1 MKRDESQRVSH
12 NSAKSCHNNMAALKT
27 PVCYIHTYFFMSLST
42 VLDIVKVK
50 LKCEACTVEPLNQ
63 DTMGPESTVEPL
75 NQDTMGP
82 ESTVLTIVVL
92 IPWVEEVLW
101 QSIVN
106 CMVPVVR
113 MCPY

>member
-1 MKRDESQRVSH
+1 
-12 NSAKSCHNNMAALKT
+12 MAALKT
-27 PVCYIHTYFFMSLST
+27 PVCYIRTYFFMSLST

-50 LKCEACTVEPLNQ
+50 LKCEAC
-63 DTMGPESTVEPL
+63 TVEPL